1 MQRVLL
7 KEYYTIPKRKR
18 LGIFVYNTDTDRA
31 FMTCGEVSA
40 YDIMFIEKGGMTNEE
55 GNRCIDLAG

>member
-1 MQRVLL
+1 
-7 KEYYTIPKRKR
+7 
-18 LGIFVYNTDTDRA
+18 
-31 FMTCGEVSA
+31 MTCGEVSA